1 MNYLGI
7 DFGTKRIG
15 LAYSQQ
21 GIIFTIPPLQNDQ
34 HLFDNLLTI
43 LKEYQINE
51 IYIGIS
57 EGKIANLTQRFIDK
71 LALMVKLPIE
81 SVEEAV
87 STLEAEDMFKKN
99 LYSAKKHSRHIDS
112 MAAAIILNRVIN

>member
-21 GIIFTIPPLQNDQ
+21 GIIFTLPPLQNNQ

-43 LKEYQINE
+43 IKDHHIGK

-57 EGKIANLTQRFIDK
+57 E
-71 LALMVKLPIE
+71 VK
-81 SVEEAV
+81 
-87 STLEAEDMFKKN
+87 
-99 LYSAKKHSRHIDS
+99 
-112 MAAAIILNRVIN
+112 